1 LISTTRKI
9 AVALIALTLATVAT
23 AGAASSHS
31 RQAAYAE
38 ARPSLSLLASQLDQP
53 FDNQVAPPAV
63 AAPPTS
69 YVVARGDTLG
79 AISARFCGTRSHY
92 PNLAAASGIGNFD
105 LIYPG
110 QRITLDCSHAVRT
123 LSTTRNKP
131 ANAVPTPQHAVAVV
145 AQAPVGKAASVVA
158 FALAQVGR
166 PYIWGA
172 AGPRAF
178 DCSGLVVAAFSRIGI
193 SLPHQSEQLL
203 ARGTSVSR
211 ANLRPGDV
219 IWPEHGHVMIYIG
232 NGRVVE
238 AADPQQGVRT
248 NTVYRFMTARRYV

>member
-1 LISTTRKI
+1 MPKPGRRSRCWPD
-9 AVALIALTLATVAT
+9 
-23 AGAASSHS
+23 SSI
-31 RQAAYAE
+31 
-38 ARPSLSLLASQLDQP
+38 SLSATRSRHR
-53 FDNQVAPPAV
+53 
-63 AAPPTS
+63 PTS

-110 QRITLDCSHAVRT
+110 QRITLDCSAAPRVV
-123 LSTTRNKP
+123 LPAPAAKP
-131 ANAVPTPQHAVAVV
+131 APTPQHAVAVV
-145 AQAPVGKAASVVA
+145 AQAPTGKAASVVA
-158 FALAQVGR
+158 FVLAQVGR
-166 PYIWGA
+166 PYVWGA

-203 ARGTSVSR
+203 ARGTSVSK